1 MFDFNTNKILI
12 TGTKSGLGKYLSSF
26 IKGTTNIETQNELNL
41 HKSSSFKIIIHCAGS
56 NSHRFKDF
64 LKLIKNNIIL
74 TYKLLRFRSDLFV
87 FFSTVDIFSDKFNF
101 FSLTKYISERIIIF
115 FHSNFLIYRCSAM
128 LGIDMRN
135 NHVNKILSFKTE
147 KLNLSFESEFRYI
160 THQSI
165 FEQILE
171 DINSNKK
178 GIFTLTSKNPKN
190 LKFFCDHYAN
200 NKIGFGEYVYKTKI
214 SDKYPI
220 IFLDDSEKNFKSY
233 VNLLNE

>member
-115 FHSNFLIYRCSAM
+115 FHSN
-128 LGIDMRN
+128 
-135 NHVNKILSFKTE
+135 LSP
-147 KLNLSFESEFRYI
+147 SFIS
-160 THQSI
+160 
-165 FEQILE
+165 
-171 DINSNKK
+171 
-178 GIFTLTSKNPKN
+178 TS
-190 LKFFCDHYAN
+190 H
-200 NKIGFGEYVYKTKI
+200 
-214 SDKYPI
+214 S
-220 IFLDDSEKNFKSY
+220 
-233 VNLLNE
+233 